1 MDSVCVGVGGGD
13 AVVVITEV
21 TATHHYKYNMEVS
34 PIPFLLNYVVPI
46 LKLHFTCIIIILQH
60 MHILY
65 LLISAYSIA

>member
-1 MDSVCVGVGGGD
+1 VGGGGGGGD
-13 AVVVITEV
+13 AGVVTEV
-21 TATHHYKYNMEVS
+21 TAAHHYKYSMEVS
-34 PIPFLLNYVVPI
+34 PFPFLLNYVVAM